1 MALFRRKRA
10 AVGGDAPTPN
20 GSSGAGSDKG
30 SADTGSTDTG
40 SADTGPDAKGS
51 APHTDAPP
59 ADDPTTADE
68 TDPSSPARAQVDPDL
83 GPFDAASLTS
93 RDGLV
98 DLGAILLPGIQGLV
112 MSMEMDQSTG
122 EVTAVR
128 IHLGESQLQL
138 QAFAAPKS
146 SGIWDEIRT
155 EIAQALGDQGGSSVE
170 QQGPFGTELVVRV
183 PGRGA
188 DGRAVTT
195 AMRFIGIDR
204 PRWFLRGVVS
214 GPAATDEAAAQPFI
228 DLLHVS
234 VVDRG
239 GDPMAPRELLPLR
252 LPPEAPVAPGMGD
265 VLDSGDVD
273 VAPPGRDRASTDDL
287 RPFERGPEITEV
299 R

>member
-10 AVGGDAPTPN
+10 ASDSDATNPDATNP
-20 GSSGAGSDKG
+20 GGSDG
-30 SADTGSTDTG
+30 TS
-40 SADTGPDAKGS
+40 
-51 APHTDAPP
+51 DAPP
-59 ADDPTTADE
+59 VADASQGDGTNDATSPQASAEADPE
-68 TDPSSPARAQVDPDL
+68 L

-112 MSMEMDQSTG
+112 MSMEMDQGTG

-128 IHLGESQLQL
+128 IHLGESALQL

-155 EIAQALGDQGGSSVE
+155 EIAQALGAQGGSSVE
-170 QQGPFGTELVVRV
+170 QPGPFGTELVVRV

-239 GDPMAPRELLPLR
+239 GEPMAPRELLALR
-252 LPPEAPVAPGMGD
+252 LPPEAPVAPGVGVGD
-265 VLDSGDVD
+265 RVD
-273 VAPPGRDRASTDDL
+273 ANAEGRDRASSDDL